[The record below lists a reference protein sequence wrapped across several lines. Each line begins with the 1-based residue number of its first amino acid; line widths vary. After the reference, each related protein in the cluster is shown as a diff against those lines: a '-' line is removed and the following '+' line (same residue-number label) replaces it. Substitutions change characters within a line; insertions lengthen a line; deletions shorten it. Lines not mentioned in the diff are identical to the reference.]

1 MVYIPA
7 MRSSLALVFSF
18 ACIGLAPMW
27 VHAQTT
33 SWASRLTGPTLE
45 RRLVSSE
52 DASERAAAARGLGTR
67 GDPRRATTALIEALD
82 RERAGVVRSEIAK
95 SLVLRGDP
103 LAVPALVRAFDA
115 AGDDGRPLALALGAF
130 ATPDALG
137 VLSAALDRGDLAIA
151 AREGLL
157 SAGIVA
163 APFLVRRL
171 RETGSVVA
179 AEILGEI
186 GDASAVPRLV
196 VAAASDAIP
205 LRRASLRAL
214 ANLGDDRALPIV
226 RASLEHEDPSVSD
239 AAWRA
244 LAALATTDDADRLL
258 AAAGDEARASF
269 ILPALLRVDPVR
281 GEQAIIGYVTSDDPA
296 KVRVAAELALA
307 LPHPR
312 LVSVLYGI
320 FEERT
325 RRPEAAGALAETEG
339 GAGLPVLLREAPED
353 PDARR
358 ALAVAL
364 RRWEDRIG
372 DTSRIRGLEI
382 LRDHVT
388 EGYAAIEGLT
398 LRALARDVSA
408 REPLEAL
415 LASDDPAERGWAA
428 RALTLLQ
435 EADED
440 LVVRAI
446 RKEEDPEAFRRL
458 AELSR
463 TLGAPVSVSLA
474 LRWLNR
480 TETAPEALRLLGSLP
495 LTSPSR
501 RALRAGLRADDPQTR
516 VAAAFGLADARDA
529 TAWRALLERVEVDE
543 ALEVRRAAATALAQ
557 LAPQLARDERE
568 VIARRADVA
577 NDEVLRMQL
586 REPVGIARGR
596 RILRFRVAASGVP
609 EGVLVDVLLPTGEW
623 MRLRTLP
630 SGEVFVV
637 DQPAGVADV
646 RVRASGASE

>member
-1 MVYIPA
+1 
-7 MRSSLALVFSF
+7 MRSLLALVLVV
-18 ACIGLAPMW
+18 AAGLP
-27 VHAQTT
+27 VRAQTV

-45 RRLVSSE
+45 AQLN
-52 DASERAAAARGLGTR
+52 AQGPSERAAAARSLGTR
-67 GDPRRATTALIEALD
+67 GDPRRATAALLEALD
-82 RERAGVVRSEIAK
+82 RERAGTVRSEIAK

-103 LAVPALVRAFDA
+103 IAVPALVRAFDA
-115 AGDDGRPLALALGAF
+115 AGDDARPLALALGAF

-137 VLSAALDRGDLAIA
+137 VLTAALDRGDLAIA

-163 APFLVRRL
+163 VPFLARRL

-196 VAAASDAIP
+196 VAAAADAIP
-205 LRRASLRAL
+205 LRRAALRAL
-214 ANLGDDRALPIV
+214 ASIGDDRGLPIV
-226 RASLEHEDPSVSD
+226 RASLAHTDPSVSD

-244 LAALATTDDADRLL
+244 LAALANTDDADRLSSV
-258 AAAGDEARASF
+258 AGEEARAPVV
-269 ILPALLRVDPVR
+269 LPALLRVDPAR
-281 GEQAIIGYVTSDDPA
+281 GEEAIVGYVTSEDPA

-320 FEERT
+320 FEERS
-325 RRPEAAGALAETEG
+325 RRAEAAGALAEVEG

-364 RRWEDRIG
+364 RRWEDRLS
-372 DTSRIRGLEI
+372 DESRARALVI
-382 LRDHVT
+382 LRDHVAD
-388 EGYAAIEGLT
+388 GHSGIEGLT
-398 LRALARDVSA
+398 LRALARDGSA
-408 REPLEAL
+408 RAPLERL
-415 LASDDPAERGWAA
+415 LSSDAAPERGWAA
-428 RALTLLQ
+428 RALTLLG
-435 EADED
+435 EADVD
-440 LVVRAI
+440 LVLDAI

-458 AELSR
+458 AELCR
-463 TLGAPVSVSLA
+463 TVSAPVSVSLA

-480 TETAPEALRLLGSLP
+480 TETAPEALRLLGVLP
-495 LTSPSR
+495 LTTPSR
-501 RALRAGLRADDPQTR
+501 RALRASLRADDAQTR
-516 VAAAFGLADARDA
+516 VAAAFGLADAHEA

-543 ALEVRRAAATALAQ
+543 ALEVRRAAATALAE
-557 LAPQLARDERE
+557 LAPDLGERARET
-568 VIARRADVA
+568 VARRAVVA

-586 REPVGIARGR
+586 RDPVGIARGR
-596 RILRFRVAASGVP
+596 RILRFRVAATGAP

-623 MRLRTLP
+623 IRLRTLP

-646 RVRASGASE
+646 RVRASGAE